1 MNWFVCALLCV
12 AGWGLADL
20 FYKKGTDDADR
31 WSHLRIAA
39 WVGLV
44 MGVAAVV
51 ILLLQNAGILPAAA
65 SASAAGADPAGK
77 AVPAEISRLLRNM
90 LAYAPASIPY
100 ILSMVIGYAGLRY
113 LELSVVSPVQNAS
126 GALSVIL
133 MAVWL
138 TIRGKGSEIMENVSA
153 LDIVGTL
160 FVVAA
165 TVGLAFV
172 EQKIAESESEPAAA
186 ESTEGA
192 GSPVAPA
199 AGTAPVVTVTA
210 GKGPVSKYHFGAL
223 ALAFPLLYCL
233 FDALGTAA
241 DGVILSGNGSLDLT
255 EWDVLVLYGL
265 TFFAAGLLCWIWLW
279 IKEGHPY
286 RMFSAAERPKMAAAI
301 AEECGQVFYV
311 FAMAADPM
319 AAAPIV
325 ASYCIVSVI
334 LSHLILKERLRAG
347 QYACVAAFIIGILL
361 LGISEGMAA

>member
-1 MNWFVCALLCV
+1 
-12 AGWGLADL
+12 
-20 FYKKGTDDADR
+20 
-31 WSHLRIAA
+31 
-39 WVGLV
+39 
-44 MGVAAVV
+44 
-51 ILLLQNAGILPAAA
+51 
-65 SASAAGADPAGK
+65 
-77 AVPAEISRLLRNM
+77 

-138 TIRGKGSEIMENVSA
+138 IIRGKGSEIMENVSA
-153 LDIVGTL
+153 LDIAGTL
-160 FVVAA
+160 FIVAA

-172 EQKIAESESEPAAA
+172 EQKIAESEPEPAAA
-186 ESTEGA
+186 ENTVST
-192 GSPVAPA
+192 
-199 AGTAPVVTVTA
+199 
-210 GKGPVSKYHFGAL
+210 GKGPVSKYRFGAL

-279 IKEGHPY
+279 SKEGHPY

-325 ASYCIVSVI
+325 ASYCVVSVI

>member
-44 MGVAAVV
+44 MGAAAVV

-65 SASAAGADPAGK
+65 SASAEGAYPAGK
-77 AVPAEISRLLRNM
+77 AVPAGISRLLGNM

-138 TIRGKGSEIMENVSA
+138 ALRGKGSEIMENVSA
-153 LDIVGTL
+153 LDIAGTL
-160 FVVAA
+160 FIVAA

-172 EQKIAESESEPAAA
+172 EQKIAEAEPEPAAA
-186 ESTEGA
+186 ENT
-192 GSPVAPA
+192 VA
-199 AGTAPVVTVTA
+199 AGV
-210 GKGPVSKYHFGAL
+210 GPVSKYRFGAL

-265 TFFAAGLLCWIWLW
+265 TFFAAGFLCWIWLW
-279 IKEGHPY
+279 SKEGHPY

-347 QYACVAAFIIGILL
+347 QYACVTAFIIGILL

>member
-44 MGVAAVV
+44 MGAAAVV

-65 SASAAGADPAGK
+65 SASAEAADPAGK
-77 AVPAEISRLLRNM
+77 TVPAEISRLLGNM

-153 LDIVGTL
+153 LDIAGTL
-160 FVVAA
+160 FIVAA
-165 TVGLAFV
+165 TIGLAFV
-172 EQKIAESESEPAAA
+172 EQKIAESDTEPAAA
-186 ESTEGA
+186 ENT
-192 GSPVAPA
+192 VA
-199 AGTAPVVTVTA
+199 A
-210 GKGPVSKYHFGAL
+210 GKGPVSKYRFGAL

-279 IKEGHPY
+279 SKEGHPY
-286 RMFSAAERPKMAAAI
+286 RMFSAAERPKMTAAI

>member
-39 WVGLV
+39 WVGLA
-44 MGVAAVV
+44 MGAAAVV

-65 SASAAGADPAGK
+65 SASAEGAYPAGK
-77 AVPAEISRLLRNM
+77 AVPTEISRLLGNM

-138 TIRGKGSEIMENVSA
+138 ALRGKGSEIMENVSA
-153 LDIVGTL
+153 LDIAGTL
-160 FVVAA
+160 FIVAA
-165 TVGLAFV
+165 AVGLAFV
-172 EQKIAESESEPAAA
+172 EQKIAESEPEPAAA
-186 ESTEGA
+186 ENT
-192 GSPVAPA
+192 VA
-199 AGTAPVVTVTA
+199 A
-210 GKGPVSKYHFGAL
+210 GKGPVSKYRFGAL

-279 IKEGHPY
+279 SKEGHPY

>member
-65 SASAAGADPAGK
+65 SASAEGTMPAGK
-77 AVPAEISRLLRNM
+77 AVPAEISRLLGNM

-153 LDIVGTL
+153 LDIAGTL
-160 FVVAA
+160 FIVAA

-172 EQKIAESESEPAAA
+172 EQKIAEAEPEPAAA
-186 ESTEGA
+186 ENT
-192 GSPVAPA
+192 VA
-199 AGTAPVVTVTA
+199 A
-210 GKGPVSKYHFGAL
+210 GKGPVSKYRFGAL

-279 IKEGHPY
+279 SKEGHPY

>member
-44 MGVAAVV
+44 MGAAAVV

-65 SASAAGADPAGK
+65 SASAEGAYPAGK
-77 AVPAEISRLLRNM
+77 AVPTEISRLLRNM

-138 TIRGKGSEIMENVSA
+138 ALRGKGSEIMENVSA
-153 LDIVGTL
+153 LDIAGTL
-160 FVVAA
+160 FIVAA

-172 EQKIAESESEPAAA
+172 EQKIAESEPEPAAA
-186 ESTEGA
+186 EN
-192 GSPVAPA
+192 
-199 AGTAPVVTVTA
+199 TVSA
-210 GKGPVSKYHFGAL
+210 GKGPVSKCRFGAL

-279 IKEGHPY
+279 SKEGHPY

>member
-1 MNWFVCALLCV
+1 MNWFICALLCV

-153 LDIVGTL
+153 LDIAGTL
-160 FVVAA
+160 FIVAA
-165 TVGLAFV
+165 TIGLAFV
-172 EQKIAESESEPAAA
+172 EQKIAESEPEPAAA
-186 ESTEGA
+186 EN
-192 GSPVAPA
+192 
-199 AGTAPVVTVTA
+199 TVSA
-210 GKGPVSKYHFGAL
+210 GKGPVSKYRFGAL

-279 IKEGHPY
+279 SKEGHPY

>member
-65 SASAAGADPAGK
+65 SASAEGTDPAGK
-77 AVPAEISRLLRNM
+77 AVPTEIFRLLGNM

-153 LDIVGTL
+153 LDIAGTL
-160 FVVAA
+160 FIVAA

-172 EQKIAESESEPAAA
+172 EQKIAESEPEPAAA
-186 ESTEGA
+186 ENT
-192 GSPVAPA
+192 VA
-199 AGTAPVVTVTA
+199 A
-210 GKGPVSKYHFGAL
+210 GKGPVSKYRFGAL

-279 IKEGHPY
+279 SKEGHPY